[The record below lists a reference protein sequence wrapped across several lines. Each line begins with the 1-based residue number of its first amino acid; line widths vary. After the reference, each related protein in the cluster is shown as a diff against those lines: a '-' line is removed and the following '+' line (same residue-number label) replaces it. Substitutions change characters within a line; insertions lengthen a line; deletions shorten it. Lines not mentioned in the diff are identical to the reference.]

1 MEFVD
6 WLTGEIRQSGLSYSE
21 IARRGGI
28 SHVRISQVM
37 NGEPP
42 GANFCLGIARG
53 LNLPPEEVMRRA
65 GILPSLPPEVA
76 EEKEVIRIVR
86 ELSRQLRRSALAM
99 LRGLAGVTRQSH
111 QSAEEQPKTLKDI
124 AAWKLHQRF
133 EAMPPEYQEQIIKLM
148 DRLETHGKADQIPG
162 STSLEGHSPEI

>member
-28 SHVRISQVM
+28 THGRISQVM
-37 NGEPP
+37 SGELP

-76 EEKEVIRIVR
+76 EEREVIRIVR
-86 ELSRQLRRSALAM
+86 ELSRQLRQSALAM

-111 QSAEEQPKTLKDI
+111 QSAEEQPETLKDN

-133 EAMPPEYQEQIIKLM
+133 EAMPPEHQEQIITLM
-148 DRLETHGKADQIPG
+148 DRLEKHGRADQTSYPA
-162 STSLEGHSPEI
+162 SLEGHPPEV